1 MGMENPA
8 QRDTHRGAAAAS
20 GVRLLRPA
28 EVLVPVVVA
37 LACGLLLLLP
47 AEMSPDGWF
56 ALLSGH
62 EIVTHGLPSY
72 DTLTVW
78 GQGRRW
84 VDQQW
89 LAQLGYYG
97 LYSFGGLRLALI
109 VNAVIVA
116 GSFAAALA
124 LALRRGSTLR
134 NVLIVGLP
142 AGFVVGWSASALRPQ
157 TMVLPLFIAL
167 VWLLISDARQ
177 PSWHIFLVVPLLAM
191 WANLHGTVVLAS
203 LLVGI
208 YVASSAWGRRKLER
222 RGVVLLVC
230 AIALPFASPYAP
242 HLLGYYRVLLFNSE
256 FARYVPDW
264 MPTRPSIVTLPF
276 YALALATVFLLGRV
290 RSALTLFERVTLLA
304 LLMLSL
310 EANRGMLWFTIFAL
324 ATAPR
329 MLSSSL
335 QGELRGSRRI
345 GYTLLAASA
354 CAAAVA
360 AAVVASKPQSWLT
373 SAYPPA
379 AARATAGAAGNE
391 SRVFANGAYADWLL
405 LTQPSLR
412 GRVAYDARFE
422 VLPEG
427 RLADAVAVSIGRSD
441 WRRILPPFDVVVL
454 RPEETEMRTALL
466 RDGAWRELRT
476 DRHVVVVRRT
486 P

>member
-8 QRDTHRGAAAAS
+8 QKDTHRGAPAANNA
-20 GVRLLRPA
+20 RLLRPA
-28 EVLVPVVVA
+28 EVLVPIVAA

-62 EIVTHGLPSY
+62 EIVAHGLPSY

-97 LYSFGGLRLALI
+97 LYSLGGLRLALI

-116 GSFAAALA
+116 GSFAAALT
-124 LALRRGSTLR
+124 LARKRGGTLR

-142 AGFVVGWSASALRPQ
+142 AGFVIGWSASALRPQ
-157 TMVLPLFIAL
+157 TMVLPLFVAL

-177 PSWHIFLVVPLLAM
+177 PSRRIFLVVPILAL

-203 LLVGI
+203 LLVVI
-208 YVASSAWGRRKLER
+208 YVATSAWGRRRLER
-222 RGVVLLVC
+222 RGLVLLVC

-256 FARYVPDW
+256 FAHYVPDW

-276 YALALATVFLLGRV
+276 YALALATVFLLGRA
-290 RSALTLFERVTLLA
+290 RGALTPFERVTLLA
-304 LLMLSL
+304 LLILSL

-324 ATAPR
+324 ATVPR
-329 MLSSSL
+329 MLSGSL
-335 QGELRGSRRI
+335 QGELRGSSRI
-345 GYTLLAASA
+345 GSTLLAASA
-354 CAAAVA
+354 FAAAIA

-373 SAYPPA
+373 SAYPAA

-391 SRVFANGAYADWLL
+391 SKVFANGAYADWLL

-422 VLPEG
+422 VLPTG

-454 RPEETEMRTALL
+454 RPEEKEMRTALL
-466 RDGAWRELRT
+466 RDGAWREVRT
-476 DRHVVVVRRT
+476 DRHVVVLRRSL
-486 P
+486 